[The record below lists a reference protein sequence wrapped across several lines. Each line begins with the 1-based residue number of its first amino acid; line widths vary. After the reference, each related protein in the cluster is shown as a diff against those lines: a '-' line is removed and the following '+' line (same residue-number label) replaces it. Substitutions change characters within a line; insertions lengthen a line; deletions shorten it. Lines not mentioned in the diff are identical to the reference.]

1 MLKAIGDGIQ
11 VNSITNGLPYKAWI
25 GDQIGRIVRTIPE
38 KDALIGELQK
48 SLEGAQNVRCD
59 LEWKLRSLQGA
70 TLAITEEQQKENI
83 DKDRE
88 IFLLTS
94 QLSDKKSIIFE
105 LEDGIKKIEDQM
117 KKAELCATVAFLTV
131 SRLSDINSVYLEEL
145 KAKRLQL
152 IEFEEVNFQKDAF
165 VQEQISL
172 SASSE
177 ELIQSLKLRLVDSER
192 NAADLHAKLDK
203 KQEQIFGM
211 ESQLEKVKKDFEA
224 IKCTGDLLKVE
235 ERLNEFNHDVSTLQ
249 SCMDEYNKGQRK
261 LLKEQIPEM
270 HAVDCANYDP
280 GDRVS

>member
-1 MLKAIGDGIQ
+1 
-11 VNSITNGLPYKAWI
+11 
-25 GDQIGRIVRTIPE
+25 
-38 KDALIGELQK
+38 
-48 SLEGAQNVRCD
+48 
-59 LEWKLRSLQGA
+59 
-70 TLAITEEQQKENI
+70 
-83 DKDRE
+83 
-88 IFLLTS
+88 
-94 QLSDKKSIIFE
+94 
-105 LEDGIKKIEDQM
+105 M
-117 KKAELCATVAFLTV
+117 KKAELRATVAFLTV

-172 SASSE
+172 SASLE

-192 NAADLHAKLDK
+192 NDADLHAKLDK